1 VIETERLRM
10 RPLTEEDVEPL
21 HRDLFSD
28 PGVTWNGS
36 TYTLQEARES
46 LEAKRRHFD
55 EHGFGLLAVTDA
67 STGEFLGWGGL
78 QRLEGGPE
86 VELGYYLAR
95 KAWGKG
101 YATELSRAFM
111 RIAFEELALE
121 RVVAVVRP
129 HNDASKHVLAKVGMR
144 HVADEHHY
152 GEDVELWEARSAT
165 SAE

>member
-1 VIETERLRM
+1 MIETERLRM

-36 TYTLQEARES
+36 TYTREEARES
-46 LEAKRRHFD
+46 LDAKRRHFD
-55 EHGFGLLAVTDA
+55 EHGFGLLAITEKT
-67 STGEFLGWGGL
+67 SGEFLGWGGL
-78 QRLEGGPE
+78 QLMEGGPE

-101 YATELSRAFM
+101 YATELSRAFI

-144 HVADEHHY
+144 HVADEYHY